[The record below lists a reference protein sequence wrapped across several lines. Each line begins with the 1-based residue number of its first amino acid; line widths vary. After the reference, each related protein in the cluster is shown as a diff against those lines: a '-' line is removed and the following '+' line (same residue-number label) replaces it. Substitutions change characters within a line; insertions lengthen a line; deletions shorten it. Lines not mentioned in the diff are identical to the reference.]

1 MFSRKLLCGVALLLV
16 VVASAGA
23 QDYFGTQAHVHAVE
37 ITPFGGTRFGGT
49 IDLNSGPFSQLD
61 IRSSWDYGA
70 SLDVGLIPHL
80 QAEFMWDHQPTVL
93 DGVSFSTGAKTRV
106 SQANLDFYHWGILVP
121 FLRPDAKIQP
131 YVAGGLGFTH
141 FNAHNSAGQVLPFD
155 NRFSFNVGGGVK
167 YFVVRNFGLRLDVR
181 YSPTHTTS
189 SVGIFCDP
197 FFGCFAAEVPNY
209 AHQGEA
215 NIGLIFRF

>member
-1 MFSRKLLCGVALLLV
+1 MFSHKLLCAIVLLLV
-16 VVASAGA
+16 AASADA
-23 QDYFGTQAHVHAVE
+23 QGGYSGTHTHAVE
-37 ITPFGGTRFGGT
+37 ITPFGGSRFGGA
-49 IDLNSGPFSQLD
+49 IDLNSGPYSQLD

-70 SLDVGLIPHL
+70 WLDVGLIPHL

-93 DGVSFSTGAKTRV
+93 DAVSFSTGAKTRV

-121 FLRPDAKIQP
+121 FVPPDAKIQP
-131 YVAGGLGFTH
+131 YIACGLGFTH

-155 NRFSFNVGGGVK
+155 NRFSFNIGGGVK
-167 YFVVRNFGLRLDVR
+167 YFLVRNFGLRLDVR

-197 FFGCFAAEVPNY
+197 FFGCYAAEVPNY

-215 NIGLIFRF
+215 NLGLIFRF